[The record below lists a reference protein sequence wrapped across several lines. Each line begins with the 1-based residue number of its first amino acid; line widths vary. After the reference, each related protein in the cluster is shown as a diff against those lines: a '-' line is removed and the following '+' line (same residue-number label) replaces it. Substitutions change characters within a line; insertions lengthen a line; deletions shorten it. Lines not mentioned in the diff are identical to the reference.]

1 VKAAALA
8 VLLGLAPYAGA
19 QVVTVTTPV
28 DSCSGASCAK
38 YGVGSTQ
45 RIRWTHDLGTAETF
59 TVEMSRD
66 GGSNYT
72 TVATGVLASTAT
84 AGNYLYVVAPC
95 TVSCPETSAVRVTAE
110 GGSGASDVSATF
122 PTVDLTPPVWKQP
135 NVNTVTIPTGVNK
148 QLVWTHVT
156 GYQGSGYLFTVTL
169 ARDGTNFTEAVGTV
183 TAGWQTRAEL
193 PWTPTGT
200 CDTPG
205 ACRLRVVDYLGQVSD
220 SAPFDL
226 Q

>member
-1 VKAAALA
+1 VKTAALA
-8 VLLGLAPYAGA
+8 VLLGLASFAGA
-19 QVVTVTTPV
+19 QTVTVTTPV
-28 DSCSGASCAK
+28 DSCSGAACAK

-45 RIRWTHDLGTAETF
+45 RTRWTHDLGTAETF

-66 GGSNYT
+66 GGANYT

-84 AGNYLYVVAPC
+84 AGNYLYTVAPC
-95 TVSCPETSAVRVTAE
+95 TVSCPETSVIRVTAE
-110 GGSGASDVSATF
+110 GGSGASDASATF

-148 QLVWTHVT
+148 QLVWLHVT
-156 GYQGSGYLFTVTL
+156 GYQGSGYLFTVEL
-169 ARDGTNFTEAVGTV
+169 ARDGTNFSEAVGTV

-200 CDTPG
+200 CTTVG
-205 ACRLRVVDYLGQVSD
+205 SCRLRVTDYMSQASD